1 MQLEADSTTSILKL
15 KKEATMPR
23 ITMREA
29 ISQALM
35 EEMDRDPAVFIL
47 GEEVGV
53 WGGTYAVTKGF
64 YDKYGAKRVKD
75 TPIAEAAI
83 IGAAIGAALV
93 GQRPIAEL
101 MTINFAFAAMDHIV
115 NEAAKLRYMFGGQ
128 FTLPLVIRAVGGG
141 GRQLGATHSQTPDA
155 IFAHFP
161 GLKVVAPGTPEDAK
175 GLLKSAIR
183 SNDPV
188 LFIEHATLYQVR
200 GEVPAEEYLIPIG
213 KSKIQRPGHDVTIVT
228 YSKGLEISLKAAEEL
243 AKEGIEAEIVD
254 LRTLRPLDMEPVL
267 ESFKKT
273 NRAVIVEEGWKSY
286 GVGAEVASRIY
297 EEAFDYVDAP
307 IKRVAQ
313 KEVPLPYNR
322 TLEQAALPQVEDVI
336 AAVKEVL

>member
-1 MQLEADSTTSILKL
+1 MA
-15 KKEATMPR
+15 R

-29 ISQALM
+29 ISQALW
-35 EEMDRDPAVFIL
+35 EEMERDEQVFIM

-64 YDKYGAKRVKD
+64 YEHFGAKRVRD
-75 TPIAEAAI
+75 TPIAESAI
-83 IGAAIGAALV
+83 IGAAIGAALT
-93 GQRPIAEL
+93 GLRPVAEL

-128 FTLPLVIRAVGGG
+128 FTIPMVIRTPGGG

-175 GLLKSAIR
+175 GMLKSAIR
-183 SNDPV
+183 SDDPI

-200 GEVPAEEYLIPIG
+200 GEVPEEEYTTPLDKARIH
-213 KSKIQRPGHDVTIVT
+213 RPGSDVTLVT
-228 YSKGLEISLKAAEEL
+228 YSKMLELSDKAADQL

-254 LRTLRPLDMEPVL
+254 LRCLRPLDMEPVL

-273 NRAVIVEEGWKSY
+273 NRAVVVEEGWRSY
-286 GVGAEVASRIY
+286 GVGSEVASRIY
-297 EEAFDYVDAP
+297 EQAFDYVDAP
-307 IKRVAQ
+307 IQRVAQ

-322 TLEQAALPQVEDVI
+322 NLEQMALPQVGDIVQ
-336 AAVKEVL
+336 AVKEVL